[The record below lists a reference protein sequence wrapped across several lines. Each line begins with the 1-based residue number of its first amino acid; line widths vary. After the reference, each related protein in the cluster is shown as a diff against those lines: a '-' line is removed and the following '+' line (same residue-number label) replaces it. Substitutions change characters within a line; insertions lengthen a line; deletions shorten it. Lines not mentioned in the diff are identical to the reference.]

1 MLESRYRFRTL
12 AFYIR
17 TYHNITADW
26 VSRESKEVV
35 EKELLETGWSKVEPA
50 EEWPLYLQDAL
61 RGVYRWPGDEG
72 GPARQIRGAREETEI
87 PRYRPVEAKGNLIE
101 VGCGFVRRVGA

>member
-35 EKELLETGWSKVEPA
+35 EKEARPA
-50 EEWPLYLQDAL
+50 SAKIMYSPSAPVRPNGMPPYISFT
-61 RGVYRWPGDEG
+61 RPF
-72 GPARQIRGAREETEI
+72 I
-87 PRYRPVEAKGNLIE
+87 PIG
-101 VGCGFVRRVGA
+101 